1 MQLIMFKDD
10 ETNELTSH
18 VLSTEIENLMY
29 DSEEAITEER
39 DGWLTKYPNVF
50 VRTVALAFEKDGERI
65 LKQVSAPM
73 DIFEGDDG
81 ERSLEEILEKLK
93 SVTPGYTE
101 EYEIVG
107 AWDVTKSYIENRRL
121 GYDFSINLDAVIK
134 DLHVYGMVTDENRE
148 IFYEIE
154 RSSLCVMLKVGVV
167 SVDGDE
173 VLEFLIDQ
181 PFQCTIL
188 GYSSCLYVYI
198 QALQKEIQKAVD
210 DLNKRINFVVITF
223 Y

>member
-10 ETNELTSH
+10 ETNELKSH
-18 VLSTEIENLMY
+18 VLSTEIKNLMY

-39 DGWLTKYPNVF
+39 NGWLTKYPNVF

-73 DIFEGDDG
+73 DIFEGDNG

-101 EYEIVG
+101 EHEIVG

-154 RSSLCVMLKVGVV
+154 HSSSCVMVKVGVV

-173 VLEFLIDQ
+173 VLEFLIDK

-223 Y
+223 